1 MKKLIFIF
9 FSVLI
14 SGSIRSQSDNCS
26 GAPALTIGACVTGAP
41 GATQNIVGCGGANAN
56 DDVWYKFVAT
66 SASHSITVK
75 GSATYDAV
83 VQLYSGAC
91 SSLSSI
97 GGCAD
102 SYANGGTESII
113 ASGLTTGSTYYIR
126 IYDYSSSASPGS
138 FTTCV
143 TLPPAAP
150 GNNECT
156 GAKALTVNASCVNT
170 STTSFAATQSTNVA
184 TSCNGTPD
192 DDVWFSFVAN
202 NYTQTIKVTPTGSL
216 LMDPVVE
223 LYSGTCGSMT
233 SLACEDSTYSGE
245 MEDMTAT
252 GLVPGNTYYIRV
264 FDYYSDGGYPFDICV
279 SGSPIVV
286 GTQPNDDPCTAIHLP
301 NVTADCNYLNFSTV
315 GATSTSTL
323 LAPAPT
329 NCTNWQGSAT
339 TGTASPYYGTPTTG
353 GYNTTTTKDVW
364 FTITVPASGSIYIM
378 PRPNMGAGWI
388 QDGVM
393 ALYRG
398 ASCSALT
405 QYTCTDDHDYP
416 AGYND
421 FQPFLEA
428 SGLTPGE
435 TVYLRFF
442 GYGSSSGNFGLCVTA
457 PTNDLCSNALYMCDL
472 NGYTAS
478 TSEAYKVDHPCN
490 MLGNGE
496 LVISG
501 PPISYSYSPGA
512 NPGAPFGLGGSWGTG
527 SPFQDVYIDKNS
539 WVRFTASSPTVSL
552 KVSVYDCWGS
562 GPNTATTSPTSPRGI
577 QMQIFSTTSACC
589 GFTPVSDYKEN
600 AAGSFTVPTN
610 TSTFTINANS
620 LTVGNDYYLMIDGWN
635 GDICSYNIQAL
646 AGVALP
652 DIVANPPTVCPGQT
666 SLLTA
671 PAGATSYTWEPGGA
685 NTQTLL
691 VTPGTTETYTCYVG
705 GVCGNKQAL
714 TKTITMKTVPSVSI
728 TASNSVICNGN
739 TITLTGGGASTY
751 SWSTGS
757 TAGSFTAAPTGS
769 QTYSVIGTAANGCT
783 STAVSNVT
791 VNTLPTIVPGAVG
804 SNTICNGSSANLTV
818 SGANTYTWSPVA
830 TLSPS
835 TGTAVTATPTTGTN
849 YTVIGTAANGCTN
862 SATYS
867 VTVNP
872 KPTISSTTTG
882 SVVCNGN
889 TTIISGTGG
898 VTYTWSPTITDGS
911 PFTPTATTVYTV
923 IGTAANGCTNTAT
936 RSITVTPLPTLTV
949 NVSNAVIC
957 NGNSTSLTASGASTY
972 TWSNGIANGASFSPS
987 VTASY
992 TVTATSAAGCTNTA
1006 VRTVTVN
1013 ALPTVSST
1021 VTNSVICNGQS
1032 TTLTGTGTASTYT
1045 WTGSV
1050 TNGVAFF
1057 PSLTNSYTV
1066 TGTDGNGCSNTSVRS
1081 VTVNPLPTVLS
1092 TTTGSVICNGGST
1105 TLNGTGASTYTWSS
1119 GVSDGVAFT
1128 PTATATYTVTG
1139 TNATTGCTNTAVRT
1153 ITVSPTPTVATST
1166 SNSVICIGNSTS
1178 LTGSGATTYT
1188 WSNGVANG
1196 ASFSPTV
1203 TATYTVIGATG
1214 SCTNTAVRT
1223 ITVNPLPG
1231 VSSTASNSTICNG
1244 GSTTLNGTG
1253 ASTYT
1258 WTGGISNGVAFS
1270 PTTTTTYTVTGTDAN
1285 GCVNT
1290 SVRTVTVNAVPTSTT
1305 STSGTI
1311 TCVTNTVNLNSNL
1324 AGASYTWTPP
1334 GGSSI
1339 SGGTANNQNAVGQ
1352 GAGIYTLNI
1361 MSPAGC
1367 TYSTTLATNINTIT
1381 PTASAGNGTL
1391 TCAVTS
1397 TVLTGGPASGVTYSW
1412 SGPGIIGSN
1421 TIASIT
1427 ASVAGTYTLV
1437 TTSTVNGCSSA
1448 AAVGTLTN
1456 NLTTPTVTAGS
1467 NQTITCA
1474 APTVTLSG
1482 SATAGSNYSWSNG
1495 APTSTTTVS
1504 GSGTYTLTASNPS
1517 TGCSATSTV
1526 QVLPSAGTP
1535 TGNISAASNSITC
1548 ANTSATVS
1556 ITSGSSPISITW
1568 TGPGITGPANTAS
1581 TTVSQGNV
1589 TYTVTLTNTSSMCSQ
1604 SYNVFV
1610 PLNTTPVV
1618 ASASISAGSS
1628 SITCST
1634 TSLTLSS
1641 SPTGPNY
1648 TYSWTGP
1655 GIVSGGNT
1663 ANPVVNLGGNY
1674 SVTITNTVNGCS
1686 GVTGTTNVA
1695 VPSNTATPT
1704 LSLSATSVTTTC
1716 GNPSA
1721 TVTASSNSN
1730 PNTTYTWTAPA
1741 TGTISN
1747 TSVSNPGI
1755 GGSGVFTVAI
1765 TNTVSGCPSAPMTV
1779 TVTADANIPTFTL
1792 SANAVIANCTT
1803 PAPGITI
1810 NTSPSGVTYSW
1821 SPAPN
1826 SGGNTASPTFTAAG
1840 NYTCLVTNPGNSCST
1855 NVPVVAVTVDK
1866 TVPTATAT
1874 PASSITCS
1882 STLIAISSTVTPT
1895 TNVSY
1900 NWTGPNVVSGNTT
1913 LSPNIGS
1920 GGSYVIALTNTV
1932 NGCTNN
1938 YTVNVPT
1945 NTTTPTVS
1953 LTANSLT
1960 TTCANPTAT
1969 FNASSSAASATYSW
1983 TSPAGGSLTSNTT
1996 NTPTAS
2002 GSGVFTVSVTDPV
2015 NGCVSASM
2023 TATLTADANIPTFS
2037 LPANTATI
2045 TCAVS
2050 NPSVALTST
2059 VSGVT
2064 YSWSPAPSSGA
2075 TVASPTFTAPG
2086 SYTCL
2091 ITNPTNSCSTS
2102 GAVVTVTQDLVVP
2115 TATASASSSIT
2126 CSTNSLSITSAVTPT
2141 NNVSYNWTGPNVL
2154 SGSSTLSPV
2163 IGTGGNYVIAMTN
2176 TVNGCSN
2183 SYTVNVPTNTLTPAI
2198 SVAANAYTTTCSVP
2212 GVTLSATS
2220 SSDPATTYSWTAPS
2234 TGTISNT
2241 TISNPVVGGSGVF
2254 TVAVTNTVNGCV
2266 SAIETVTLTPDL
2278 NIPTFSLQATTAT
2291 INCSVPSPSVSLT
2304 STVTGV
2310 TYSWNPVP
2318 ASGVTT
2324 ASPTFT
2330 APGNYTCTI
2339 TNPAN
2344 NCSTSAAQISVNTDT
2359 ALPVVTITPNAS
2371 VTCNSS
2377 TVTLTSTVT
2386 PASAT
2391 YTWSG
2396 TGITGGLNGNAVTA
2410 SAGSYSLTVTD
2421 PANGCSVT
2429 ATAAVG
2435 TNTTAPTLTVAST
2448 GTVITCST
2456 TSNTLTAESLSG
2468 TPTWISP
2475 GGSSATNP
2483 VTATVPG
2490 DYVATVTDINN
2501 GCTTSQTISISNNT
2515 VPPNADAGVATV
2527 IPCGS
2532 SSVTL
2537 MGSSTSTD
2545 VVTYSWAGPT
2555 AGSISGA
2562 SNIANP
2568 TVTSAGV
2575 YTLTVTNSIT
2585 GCSQTATVNVT
2596 QNNVTA
2602 NFTAD
2607 PRTGE
2612 APLAVSFTNTSVGAT
2627 SYSWSFGNGGTST
2640 SQDPNTVFND
2650 AGTYYVILTASN
2662 GPCSDTAVRTIVV
2675 EDGFS
2680 IEIPNVFTPN
2690 GDGANELFHIK
2701 TSGVKS
2707 AEGYIYNRW
2716 GQILYSWD
2724 VLNISWD
2731 GKASNGE
2738 NCPDGTY
2745 YYLIKVID
2753 KKDKEHLAPG
2763 FVLIAR

>member
-1 MKKLIFIF
+1 MRKIYLSLLII
-9 FSVLI
+9 I
-14 SGSIRSQSDNCS
+14 SCHIAWSQGENCS
-26 GAPALTIGACVTGAP
+26 GAVTLVNGACVVGTP
-41 GATQNIVGCGGANAN
+41 GTSQNIVGCVGNADDDSWYKFVASGTSHSLTVTGSAGYDAVLQFFSGTCSALVSGACIDNTLSGQTESTVVSGLTIGNTYYVRVYHYFAGSGAGTFTMCLNNPPPPPANDNCLNAINLPVNAGCVSTAGTSFGATTQTLYPACSGTAN
-56 DDVWYKFVAT
+56 DDVWY
-66 SASHSITVK
+66 
-75 GSATYDAV
+75 
-83 VQLYSGAC
+83 
-91 SSLSSI
+91 
-97 GGCAD
+97 
-102 SYANGGTESII
+102 
-113 ASGLTTGSTYYIR
+113 
-126 IYDYSSSASPGS
+126 S
-138 FTTCV
+138 FT
-143 TLPPAAP
+143 
-150 GNNECT
+150 
-156 GAKALTVNASCVNT
+156 
-170 STTSFAATQSTNVA
+170 AT
-184 TSCNGTPD
+184 
-192 DDVWFSFVAN
+192 
-202 NYTQTIKVTPTGSL
+202 NYTQTIQVAGSASF
-216 LMDPVVE
+216 DAVVE
-223 LYSGTCGSMT
+223 LYSGSCGSFT
-233 SLACEDSTYSGE
+233 SLSCTDNTFSGGTETVSAGGLTPGATYFF
-245 MEDMTAT
+245 
-252 GLVPGNTYYIRV
+252 RV
-264 FDYYSDGGYPFDICV
+264 YDYYSTAGATFSVCV
-279 SGSPIVV
+279 SGTSIIA
-286 GTQPNDDPCTAIHLP
+286 GSQPNDEPCNAILLP
-301 NVTADCNYLNFSTV
+301 AVTADCNYSTFSNV
-315 GATSTSTL
+315 GATQSTTP
-323 LAPAPT
+323 PAPT
-329 NCTNWQGSAT
+329 GC
-339 TGTASPYYGTPTTG
+339 TG
-353 GYNTTTTKDVW
+353 GTGGWGATSKDVW
-364 FTITVPASGSIYIM
+364 FAIVVPASGNLCIT
-378 PRPNMGAGWI
+378 PQPNLTGTVVT
-388 QDGVM
+388 DGVM
-393 ALYRG
+393 ALYSG
-398 ASCSALT
+398 SCGSLT
-405 QYTCTDDHDYP
+405 QIACSDDADGTAGIYNYP
-416 AGYND
+416 GTAND
-421 FQPFLEA
+421 FLPYLNA
-428 SGLTPGE
+428 TGLTPGT
-435 TVYLRFF
+435 TVYLRYWGWGSENGSF
-442 GYGSSSGNFGLCVTA
+442 GICVQA
-457 PTNDLCSNALYMCDL
+457 PTNDLCANALYICDI
-472 NGYTAS
+472 NGYSAS
-478 TSEAYKVDHPCN
+478 TSPAFTPDRP
-490 MLGNGE
+490 
-496 LVISG
+496 
-501 PPISYSYSPGA
+501 
-512 NPGAPFGLGGSWGTG
+512 GTG
-527 SPFQDVYIDKNS
+527 TGQMYGNNETAAGVNQPDGTNTGGIFGYYPPSNIAGPYSSPAIDVNIENNS
-539 WVRFTASSPTVSL
+539 WIRFSAASPTIALLVN
-552 KVSVYDCWGS
+552 VYDCWENGA
-562 GPNTATTSPTSPRGI
+562 GNQGV
-577 QMQIFSTTSACC
+577 QMQIFSGTNCSS
-589 GFTPVSDYKEN
+589 FTPVS
-600 AAGSFTVPTN
+600 
-610 TSTFTINANS
+610 TFQEGIGTYTLSATG
-620 LTVGNDYYLMIDGWN
+620 LTVGNTYYLMVDGWGGN
-635 GDICSYNIQAL
+635 ICNYNIQAL
-646 AGVALP
+646 SGVAFP
-652 DIVANPPTVCPGQT
+652 NITAAPGSICPGQ
-666 SLLTA
+666 SSILTA
-671 PAGATSYTWEPGGA
+671 PTGATGYTWEPTGQ
-685 NTQTLL
+685 NTQTIS
-691 VTPGTTETYTCYVG
+691 VSPGTTMTYTCFVG
-705 GVCGNKQAL
+705 GVCGYKQTL
-714 TKTITMKTVPSVSI
+714 TKTVTMLAVPSVSI
-728 TASNSVICNGN
+728 NSNNPITTCGTQ

-757 TAGSFTAAPTGS
+757 TAGSFTAAPTGN

-783 STAVSNVT
+783 NTAVSNVT

-804 SNTICNGSSANLTV
+804 SNTICNGNSAGLTV
-818 SGANTYTWSPVA
+818 SGASTYTWSPAA

-872 KPTISSTTTG
+872 KPTIGSNTTG
-882 SVVCNGN
+882 SVVCNGS
-889 TTIISGTGG
+889 TITISGTGG
-898 VTYTWSPTITDGS
+898 ATYTWSPTITDGS

-972 TWSNGIANGASFSPS
+972 TWSNGVVNGASFSPS
-987 VTASY
+987 VTADY

-1050 TNGVAFF
+1050 ANGVPFS
-1057 PSLTNSYTV
+1057 PSSTNTYTV
-1066 TGTDGNGCSNTSVRS
+1066 TGTDGNGCSTTSVRS
-1081 VTVNPLPTVLS
+1081 VTVNPLPTVS
-1092 TTTGSVICNGGST
+1092 ANATSSVICNGGST
-1105 TLNGTGASTYTWSS
+1105 TLSGTGTAHTYTWTGGITNGAAFNPSS
-1119 GVSDGVAFT
+1119 T
-1128 PTATATYTVTG
+1128 NTYTVTG
-1139 TNATTGCTNTAVRT
+1139 TNTLTGCANTAQ
-1153 ITVSPTPTVATST
+1153 ITVTVNTVPTVTVSST
-1166 SNSVICIGNSTS
+1166 NSVICTGNPAVLSA
-1178 LTGSGATTYT
+1178 GGASTYT

-1196 ASFSPTV
+1196 GSFSPTV
-1203 TATYTVIGATG
+1203 SATYTVTG
-1214 SCTNTAVRT
+1214 TAVNGCTNTAVKSITVNSLPTVSVAAMSTSICAGQSTTLTASGATTYTWTSPASTNTVITVNPASTSSYTVTGTDGNGCMNTSVRT
-1223 ITVNPLPG
+1223 ITVN
-1231 VSSTASNSTICNG
+1231 AI
-1244 GSTTLNGTG
+1244 
-1253 ASTYT
+1253 
-1258 WTGGISNGVAFS
+1258 
-1270 PTTTTTYTVTGTDAN
+1270 
-1285 GCVNT
+1285 
-1290 SVRTVTVNAVPTSTT
+1290 PTSTT
-1305 STSGTI
+1305 STGGTI
-1311 TCVTNTVNLNSNL
+1311 TCVTPTVNLNSNL
-1324 AGASYTWTPP
+1324 SGASYTWTAP

-1339 SGGTANNQNAVGQ
+1339 SGGTANNQNAIGQ
-1352 GAGIYTLNI
+1352 GAGTYTLNV
-1361 MSPAGC
+1361 MSSAGC
-1367 TYSTTLATNINTIT
+1367 TYSTTLATNINTLA

-1397 TVLTGGPASGVTYSW
+1397 TVLTGGPATGVTYSW
-1412 SGPGIIGSN
+1412 SGPGIVGSN
-1421 TIASIT
+1421 TIANIT
-1427 ASVAGTYTLV
+1427 ASVAGTYSLV

-1482 SATAGSNYSWSNG
+1482 TATAGSNYSWSNG

-1504 GSGTYTLTASNPS
+1504 GSGTYTLTAINPA
-1517 TGCSATSTV
+1517 TGCSATSAV

-1568 TGPGITGPANTAS
+1568 TGPGITGPTNTPS

-1655 GIVSGGNT
+1655 GIVSGAGT
-1663 ANPVVNLGGNY
+1663 ANPVVNIGGNY

-1686 GVTGTTNVA
+1686 GITGTTNVA

-1741 TGTISN
+1741 TGTISS
-1747 TSVSNPGI
+1747 TSVNNPGI

-1765 TNTVSGCPSAPMTV
+1765 TNTVSGCPSVPMTV

-1792 SANAVIANCTT
+1792 SSNAVVANCTT

-1810 NTSPSGVTYSW
+1810 NTTPSGLTYSW

-1826 SGGNTASPTFTAAG
+1826 SGGNTSSPTFTAAG

-1855 NVPVVAVTVDK
+1855 NVPVVTVTVDK
-1866 TVPTATAT
+1866 TAPTATAT

-1882 STLIAISSTVTPT
+1882 STLIVISSTVTPA

-1920 GGSYVIALTNTV
+1920 GGNYVVALTNTV
-1932 NGCTNN
+1932 NGCTNS
-1938 YTVNVPT
+1938 YTVSVPT
-1945 NTTTPTVS
+1945 NTTVPTLS
-1953 LTANSLT
+1953 LAANSLT

-1983 TSPAGGSLTSNTT
+1983 TPPVGGSLSSNTT

-2050 NPSVALTST
+2050 NPSVSLTST

-2141 NNVSYNWTGPNVL
+2141 NNVSYNWTGPSVL
-2154 SGSSTLSPV
+2154 SGSGSLSPV
-2163 IGTGGNYVIAMTN
+2163 VGAGGNYVIAMTN

-2212 GVTLSATS
+2212 SVNLSASS

-2241 TISNPVVGGSGVF
+2241 GISNPVVGGSGVF

-2310 TYSWNPVP
+2310 TYSWNPAP
-2318 ASGVTT
+2318 ASGATT

-2344 NCSTSAAQISVNTDT
+2344 NCSTSAAQVSVNTNT
-2359 ALPVVTITPNAS
+2359 ALPVAAITPNAS
-2371 VTCNSS
+2371 VTCNST

-2386 PASAT
+2386 PPSVT

-2396 TGITGGLNGNAVTA
+2396 TGTTGGVNGTSVTA

-2435 TNTTAPTLTVAST
+2435 TNTTAPTLTVSST
-2448 GTVITCST
+2448 STVITCST
-2456 TSNTLTAESLSG
+2456 TSSTLTAGSLSG
-2468 TPTWISP
+2468 TPTWVIP
-2475 GGSSATNP
+2475 GGTSAGNP

-2490 DYVATVTDINN
+2490 DYVATVIDINN
-2501 GCTTSQTISISNNT
+2501 GCTTSQTISISGNT
-2515 VPPNADAGVATV
+2515 VPPNADAGAATLV
-2527 IPCGS
+2527 PCGS

-2545 VVTYSWAGPT
+2545 VVTYSWTGPI
-2555 AGSISGA
+2555 AGSISSG
-2562 SNIANP
+2562 SNTANP
-2568 TVTSAGV
+2568 TVTTAGV
-2575 YTLTVTNSIT
+2575 YTLTVTNSGT
-2585 GCSQTATVNVT
+2585 GCSQTATVSVT

-2602 NFTAD
+2602 SFTAD
-2607 PRTGE
+2607 PGTGE

-2627 SYSWSFGNGGTST
+2627 SYSWNFGNGSTST

>member
-1 MKKLIFIF
+1 MRKIYLSLLLI
-9 FSVLI
+9 I
-14 SGSIRSQSDNCS
+14 SCHVAWSQGENCS
-26 GAPALTIGACVTGAP
+26 GAVTLVNGACVAGTP
-41 GATQNIVGCGGANAN
+41 GTSQNIVGCVGNADDDSWYKFVAASTSHSITVTGSASYDAVLQFFSGTCGSLISGACVDNTLSGQTESTVVSGLTVGTTYYVRVYHYFAGSGPGTFTICLNNPPPAPANDNCVNATNLTVNAGCVSTAGTSFGATTQTLYPACSGTAN
-56 DDVWYKFVAT
+56 DDVWY
-66 SASHSITVK
+66 
-75 GSATYDAV
+75 
-83 VQLYSGAC
+83 
-91 SSLSSI
+91 
-97 GGCAD
+97 
-102 SYANGGTESII
+102 
-113 ASGLTTGSTYYIR
+113 
-126 IYDYSSSASPGS
+126 S
-138 FTTCV
+138 FT
-143 TLPPAAP
+143 
-150 GNNECT
+150 
-156 GAKALTVNASCVNT
+156 
-170 STTSFAATQSTNVA
+170 AT
-184 TSCNGTPD
+184 
-192 DDVWFSFVAN
+192 
-202 NYTQTIKVTPTGSL
+202 NYTQTIQVAGSASF
-216 LMDPVVE
+216 DGVIE
-223 LYSGTCGSMT
+223 LYSGSCGSFT
-233 SLACEDSTYSGE
+233 SLSCTDNTFSGGTETVSAGGLTPGATYFF
-245 MEDMTAT
+245 
-252 GLVPGNTYYIRV
+252 RV
-264 FDYYSDGGYPFDICV
+264 YDYYSTSGSTFSVCV
-279 SGSPIVV
+279 SGSSIIA
-286 GTQPNDDPCTAIHLP
+286 GSQPNDEPCNAIVLP
-301 NVTADCNYLNFSTV
+301 PVTADCNYSTFSNV
-315 GATSTSTL
+315 GATQSTG
-323 LAPAPT
+323 APAPT
-329 NCTNWQGSAT
+329 GC
-339 TGTASPYYGTPTTG
+339 TG
-353 GYNTTTTKDVW
+353 GTGGWTATSKDVW
-364 FTITVPASGSIYIM
+364 FAIVVPASGNLCIT
-378 PRPNMGAGWI
+378 PQPNLTGTVVT
-388 QDGVM
+388 DGVM
-393 ALYRG
+393 ALYSG
-398 ASCSALT
+398 SCGSLT
-405 QYTCTDDHDYP
+405 QIACSDDADASAPYNYP
-416 AGYND
+416 GTAND
-421 FQPFLEA
+421 FLPYINA
-428 SGLTPGE
+428 TGLTPGT
-435 TVYLRFF
+435 TVYLRYWGWGSENGSF
-442 GYGSSSGNFGLCVTA
+442 GICVQA
-457 PTNDLCSNALYMCDL
+457 PTNDVCANALYICDI
-472 NGYTAS
+472 NGYSAS
-478 TSEAYKVDHPCN
+478 TSPAYTPDRP
-490 MLGNGE
+490 
-496 LVISG
+496 
-501 PPISYSYSPGA
+501 
-512 NPGAPFGLGGSWGTG
+512 GTG
-527 SPFQDVYIDKNS
+527 TGQMYGNNETAAGVNQPDGTNTGGIFGYYPPSNVAGPYSSPAIDVNIENNS
-539 WVRFTASSPTVSL
+539 WIRFSAASPTIALLVN
-552 KVSVYDCWGS
+552 VYDCWEN
-562 GPNTATTSPTSPRGI
+562 GPSNKGV
-577 QMQIFSTTSACC
+577 QMQIFSGTNCSS
-589 GFTPVSDYKEN
+589 FTPVS
-600 AAGSFTVPTN
+600 
-610 TSTFTINANS
+610 TFQEGIGTYTLSATG
-620 LTVGNDYYLMIDGWN
+620 LTVGNTYYLMVDGWGGN
-635 GDICSYNIQAL
+635 ICNYNIQAL
-646 AGVALP
+646 SGVAFP
-652 DIVANPPTVCPGQT
+652 NITAAPGSICPGQ
-666 SLLTA
+666 SSILTA
-671 PAGATSYTWEPGGA
+671 PTGATGYTWEPTGQ
-685 NTQTLL
+685 NTQTIS
-691 VTPGTTETYTCYVG
+691 VAPGTTMTYTCFVG
-705 GVCGNKQAL
+705 GVCGYKQTL
-714 TKTITMKTVPSVSI
+714 TKTVTMLAAPSVSI
-728 TASNSVICNGN
+728 NSNNPITTCGTQ
-739 TITLTGGGASTY
+739 TIVLTGGGASTY
-751 SWSTGS
+751 TWSTGS
-757 TAGSFTAAPTGS
+757 TAGSFTVAPPGS

-791 VNTLPTIVPGAVG
+791 VNTLPTIVPGATG
-804 SNTICNGSSANLTV
+804 SNTICNGSSASLTV
-818 SGANTYTWSPVA
+818 SGANTYTWSPAA

-849 YTVIGTAANGCTN
+849 YTIIGTAANGCTN

-872 KPTISSTTTG
+872 KPTIGSTTTG

-889 TTIISGTGG
+889 TTSISGTGG
-898 VTYTWSPTITDGS
+898 TTYTWSPAITDGAA
-911 PFTPTATTVYTV
+911 FTPPLGTTVYTV

-949 NVSNAVIC
+949 NTSNSVIC
-957 NGNSTSLTASGASTY
+957 NGNATSLTASGASTY
-972 TWSNGIANGASFSPS
+972 TWSNGVANGASFSPT
-987 VTASY
+987 VTADY

-1006 VRTVTVN
+1006 VRTITVH

-1032 TTLTGTGTASTYT
+1032 TTLSGTGANTYT
-1045 WTGSV
+1045 WTGGV
-1050 TNGVAFF
+1050 TNGSPFS
-1057 PSLTNSYTV
+1057 PSSTNTYTV
-1066 TGTDGNGCSNTSVRS
+1066 TGTDGNGCVNTSVRS
-1081 VTVNPLPTVLS
+1081 VTVNPLPTVGS

-1128 PTATATYTVTG
+1128 PSATVTYTVTG
-1139 TNATTGCTNTAVRT
+1139 TNAATGCTNTAVRT
-1153 ITVSPTPTVATST
+1153 ITVSPTPTVTIST

-1196 ASFSPTV
+1196 ATFSPTT

-1214 SCTNTAVRT
+1214 GCTNTAVRN
-1223 ITVNPLPG
+1223 ITVNPLPT

-1244 GSTTLNGTG
+1244 GSTTLSGTG
-1253 ASTYT
+1253 ATTYT

-1290 SVRTVTVNAVPTSTT
+1290 SVRTVTVNSIPTSTT

-1311 TCVTNTVNLNSNL
+1311 TCVTNTVNLNSTL
-1324 AGASYTWTPP
+1324 AGANYTWTAP
-1334 GGSSI
+1334 GGSAI
-1339 SGGTANNQNAVGQ
+1339 SGGTANNQNAIGQ
-1352 GAGIYTLNI
+1352 GAGTYTLNV
-1361 MSPAGC
+1361 MSSAGC
-1367 TYSTTLATNINTIT
+1367 TYSTTLVTNINTLA
-1381 PTASAGNGTL
+1381 PSASAGNGTL

-1397 TVLTGGPASGVTYSW
+1397 TVLTGGPATGVTYSW
-1412 SGPGIIGSN
+1412 SGPGIVGSN
-1421 TIASIT
+1421 TIANIT
-1427 ASVAGTYTLV
+1427 ASVVGTYSLV
-1437 TTSTVNGCSSA
+1437 TTSTVNGCPSA
-1448 AAVGTLTN
+1448 TAAVATLTN

-1504 GSGTYTLTASNPS
+1504 GSGTYTLTAINPS

-1556 ITSGSSPISITW
+1556 ITSGSSPISISW
-1568 TGPGITGPANTAS
+1568 TGPGITGPTNTAS

-1604 SYNVFV
+1604 AYNVFV

-1663 ANPVVNLGGNY
+1663 ANPVVDLGGTY
-1674 SVTITNTVNGCS
+1674 SVTITNTINGCS

-1741 TGTISN
+1741 TGTISS
-1747 TSVSNPGI
+1747 TSVSNPSI
-1755 GGSGVFTVAI
+1755 GGSGVFTLAI

-1792 SANAVIANCTT
+1792 SSNAVIANCST

-1810 NTSPSGVTYSW
+1810 STSPSGLTYSW

-1866 TVPTATAT
+1866 TAPTATAT

-1882 STLIAISSTVTPT
+1882 STLIAISSTVTPAT
-1895 TNVSY
+1895 DVTY
-1900 NWTGPNVVSGNTT
+1900 NWTGPNVVSGNTS
-1913 LSPNIGS
+1913 LSPTIGS
-1920 GGSYVIALTNTV
+1920 GGNYVIALTNTV
-1932 NGCTNN
+1932 NGCTNS

-1945 NTTTPTVS
+1945 NTTVPTLS

-1969 FNASSSAASATYSW
+1969 FNASSSAAIASYSW
-1983 TSPAGGSLTSNTT
+1983 TSPSGGSLTSNTT

-2045 TCAVS
+2045 TCAIS
-2050 NPSVALTST
+2050 SPSVSLTST

-2075 TVASPTFTAPG
+2075 TAASPTFTAPG

-2102 GAVVTVTQDLVVP
+2102 GAVVTVTQDLAQP
-2115 TATASASSSIT
+2115 TATASVASSIT
-2126 CSTNSLSITSAVTPT
+2126 CSTNSLSITSVVTPT
-2141 NNVSYNWTGPNVL
+2141 NNVSYNWSGPNVL
-2154 SGSSTLSPV
+2154 SGSTTLSPV
-2163 IGTGGNYVIAMTN
+2163 IGAGGDYVIAMTN
-2176 TVNGCSN
+2176 TVNGCTN
-2183 SYTVNVPTNTLTPAI
+2183 TYTVTVPTNTVTPAI
-2198 SVAANAYTTTCSVP
+2198 NVAANAYTTTCSAP

-2234 TGTISNT
+2234 TGTISNA

-2254 TVAVTNTVNGCV
+2254 TVAVTNTVNGCG
-2266 SAIETVTLTPDL
+2266 SAVETVTITPDL
-2278 NIPTFSLQATTAT
+2278 NIPTFSLQATSAT

-2310 TYSWNPVP
+2310 TYSWSPVP
-2318 ASGVTT
+2318 ASGATT

-2330 APGNYTCTI
+2330 AAGNYTCTI

-2344 NCSTSAAQISVNTDT
+2344 NCSTNGAQVSVNTDT
-2359 ALPVVTITPNAS
+2359 ALPTAAITPNAS
-2371 VTCNSS
+2371 VTCSS
-2377 TVTLTSTVT
+2377 NTVTLASTVT

-2396 TGITGGLNGNAVTA
+2396 TGITGGVNSSSATA
-2410 SAGSYSLTVTD
+2410 TTGSYSLTVTD

-2448 GTVITCST
+2448 STVISCAV
-2456 TSNTLTAESLSG
+2456 TSSTLTAGSVSG
-2468 TPTWISP
+2468 TPTWVIP
-2475 GGSSATNP
+2475 GGSSASNP
-2483 VTATVPG
+2483 VTAIVPG
-2490 DYVATVTDINN
+2490 DYVATVIDSNN
-2501 GCTTSQTISISNNT
+2501 GCTASQTIT
-2515 VPPNADAGVATV
+2515 VTGNSTAPTADAGASTV
-2527 IPCGS
+2527 VPCGS

-2537 MGSSTSTD
+2537 MGSTTSTD
-2545 VVTYSWAGPT
+2545 VVTYSWAGPI

-2575 YTLTVTNSIT
+2575 YTLTVTNSSS
-2585 GCSQTATVNVT
+2585 GCSQTATVSVT

-2602 NFTAD
+2602 SFNAD
-2607 PRTGE
+2607 PITGE
-2612 APLAVSFTNTSVGAT
+2612 APLAVTFTNTSVGAT
-2627 SYSWSFGNGGTST
+2627 SYSWNFGNGSTST
-2640 SQDPNTVFND
+2640 AQDPNTLFND